1 MPVPKVSDVQSDVEL
16 IRLAA
21 LRDETA
27 IRQIIRT
34 YNRRLY
40 RLARAIT
47 GNDADAEDVVQEAYI
62 RAFDKLNSFRRE
74 ASLSTWLSQITINEA
89 LMRQR
94 SKRRQKRSAPP
105 NRPRHE
111 AQIINFPL
119 DRADEDPER
128 IMAQRQILQIV
139 EEATDAL
146 PEIYRLVFVARVI
159 EGLSLEETAALLELE
174 TATVKTRLFRARKL
188 IKDQLEAQIGPVL
201 LNAFPFAGKRCA
213 RMAES
218 VIDRLRGQR

>member
-40 RLARAIT
+40 RLARAIM

-62 RAFDKLNSFRRE
+62 RAFNKLSSFRHE
-74 ASLSTWLSQITINEA
+74 ASLSTWLSRITINEA

-94 SKRRQKRSAPP
+94 SKHRQKRSAPP
-105 NRPRHE
+105 NLPRHE

-119 DRADEDPER
+119 DRTDEDPER

-213 RMAES
+213 TMAES
-218 VIDRLRGQR
+218 VIDRLRAQR